1 MKHEWGEWGKSLAYT
16 VVETKTDH
24 FHSPLGSLLNWF
36 NLTDGWCE
44 KCRLQELSSEANL
57 QYQLRWLNKI
67 ILHDTATQRS
77 SFLGNLPHLF
87 LGLYLT
93 LRVQTSIG
101 SNGGKVLIT
110 SKFTWVTSHKICG
123 GMKRQCVFWLM
134 VRNLHYILTCQ

>member
-44 KCRLQELSSEANL
+44 KRRLQELSSEANL

-93 LRVQTSIG
+93 LRVQTSLG

-110 SKFTWVTSHKICG
+110 SKWVTSHKICG
-123 GMKRQCVFWLM
+123 GMKKQYVFWLM
-134 VRNLHYILTCQ
+134 VRNLYYILTCQ

>member
-1 MKHEWGEWGKSLAYT
+1 MIRKLLIMTDAVNWELHNQPLNQRFPVVKYKGTLNWLKKLERTDETWVGGVGKIFGLY

-93 LRVQTSIG
+93 LRVQTSIR
-101 SNGGKVLIT
+101 L
-110 SKFTWVTSHKICG
+110 
-123 GMKRQCVFWLM
+123 
-134 VRNLHYILTCQ
+134 

>member
-1 MKHEWGEWGKSLAYT
+1 MREMSASRTLFGGQFTVSASLI
-16 VVETKTDH
+16 
-24 FHSPLGSLLNWF
+24 
-36 NLTDGWCE
+36 
-44 KCRLQELSSEANL
+44 
-57 QYQLRWLNKI
+57 NKI

-77 SFLGNLPHLF
+77 SFLGNLPPLF

-123 GMKRQCVFWLM
+123 GMKRQYVF
-134 VRNLHYILTCQ
+134 